1 MLKSAQFEYL
11 LLKFGLFVWFKI
23 NNCYTIINIGVKL
36 FKMDIIFGL
45 IVTLLFSGV
54 LIIFF
59 RKTLSII
66 PVCALLVLSCVA
78 FVFKWYIT
86 GTMLA
91 AIFIV
96 ALTVFLVA
104 NISEIRKFIVLPQTP
119 GKKKQETVKYSKETL
134 YRIIDD
140 AVHSLSRTKT
150 GGIMT
155 FERSTNLDDI
165 LKNGTVINAPVSQ
178 ELLETIFYE
187 GTRLHDGAVVIRDN
201 MIIAASVYFTPT
213 TKALTGKYGSRHRA
227 AIGISEISDAV
238 TVVVSE
244 ETGRVSIAHN
254 GTIEPISL
262 DLFLSEFTD
271 LMSEK

>member
-1 MLKSAQFEYL
+1 
-11 LLKFGLFVWFKI
+11 
-23 NNCYTIINIGVKL
+23 
-36 FKMDIIFGL
+36 MDIIFGL
-45 IVTLLFSGV
+45 IIALIISGV

-119 GKKKQETVKYSKETL
+119 GKKKQGSVKYSKETL

-155 FERSTNLDDI
+155 FEKSTNLDDI

-201 MIIAASVYFTPT
+201 MIVAASVYFTPT

>member
-1 MLKSAQFEYL
+1 
-11 LLKFGLFVWFKI
+11 
-23 NNCYTIINIGVKL
+23 
-36 FKMDIIFGL
+36 MDIILGS
-45 IVTLLFSGV
+45 IVALLVSGA

-59 RKTLSII
+59 RKTLTII
-66 PVCALLVLSCVA
+66 PVCALLILSCLA
-78 FVFKWYIT
+78 FIFEYKIT
-86 GTMLA
+86 GIMLA
-91 AIFIV
+91 AIFV
-96 ALTVFLVA
+96 VVLTLFLFA
-104 NISEIRKFIVLPQTP
+104 NISEIRKYIVLPQTQ
-119 GKKKQETVKYSKETL
+119 GKKKQEVIKYSKENL

-201 MIIAASVYFTPT
+201 MIVAASVYFTPT

-227 AIGISEISDAV
+227 AIGISEISDAI